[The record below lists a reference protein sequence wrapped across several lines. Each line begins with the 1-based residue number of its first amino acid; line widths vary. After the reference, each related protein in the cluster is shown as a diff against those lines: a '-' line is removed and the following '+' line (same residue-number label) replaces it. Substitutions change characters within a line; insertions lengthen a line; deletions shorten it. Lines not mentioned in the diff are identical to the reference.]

1 MSGDAAAAR
10 GRNGP
15 LAVCMLLLA
24 CAVLAAGGCSGGP
37 DKVTLRVLAGPEL
50 ADVRPLLKDLAR
62 HRCHPRHR
70 LHRHPPTSPTVPP
83 TIWRGPPPTAPSC
96 SPARRLGRAGPAPE
110 STTIMRSPVV
120 VGVDADA
127 ARRLRARTGG
137 GRRPGPTSPTPPPTA
152 RSASGCR
159 TPGAATPAA
168 PPSSASPPRRPA
180 PASALRVQD
189 VSCDRLRGFKSG
201 QVMTGPTTADLIDA
215 YVRRPDRADA
225 LIAHENELLALNA
238 AGRLAHPLTIVP
250 ARGRH
255 GPVRLPAA
263 AARPGPARRLPQG
276 RRLAARRRR
285 AAAAD
290 ADHVAPPGRP
300 GPAAGARA
308 EGADRQRPVLPRPA
322 FRRRPAARGLRRPG
336 PRRHLRPH
344 RLPCWTSPRP
354 CGARGSPRCAPRS
367 PDSAAPTGRPRA
379 SSPASTGGERITVVR
394 FGGTVLD
401 ERTVTVRGRRDLDAL
416 DSLVARGDFA
426 NATAVWSALDH
437 GRAVAARSL
446 AEDPG
451 RPVAIVLM
459 TDGASNAGISY
470 AEFTARAAGQPRT
483 PTYPVPI
490 GEADTAALA
499 PRGPGTPAAAPSPP
513 PRPPPSPTPSRRS
526 VGVFDRTWWSLWL
539 WPEMALWCVTAAL
552 CLVVVRYAAA
562 RALGARRGQGPEP
575 GHHPRPVLLPPR
587 AAHHEPL
594 QVQRLPGGHGTGGR
608 RVDEDQSSAS
618 APRPR
623 VPRSWRG
630 PVGWLNDAGDAHHVS
645 EGDHAHHGH
654 PAADGHPPQGGQ
666 RRRRGPDHR
675 PADPT
680 RRLAHVLTGGRRGRR
695 GGAGG
700 RRVTSSPCPG

>member
-1 MSGDAAAAR
+1 MESDPELRRRAIELGFRVRFSGETGTSGQLNDYLRSRGITGPHAESRPDQGRRPRTWTTWSASSTGSATARPYRRKRSRRRRSERDAAAAR

-50 ADVRPLLKDLAR
+50 ADVRPLLKDLA
-62 HRCHPRHR
+62 HDTGVT
-70 LHRHPPTSPTVPP
+70 LD
-83 TIWRGPPPTAPSC
+83 IDYTATPDLTDRASYDLAW
-96 SPARRLGRAGPAPE
+96 PASDRSFLLARQAARQGGARPE

-238 AGRLAHPLTIVP
+238 AGRLAHPLTIVRPEDGTVLSDFPLLLLDPARHDAYRKVVDWLLGADVQQRLMRTTWRRPAGQDLPRVRELRAPIGNALSYPDRRSVVDRLLADYGDP
-250 ARGRH
+250 ARGATSDHIVFLLDFSTSMR
-255 GPVRLPAA
+255 GTRIAA
-263 AARPGPARRLPQG
+263 LRSAF
-276 RRLAARRRR
+276 
-285 AAAAD
+285 
-290 ADHVAPPGRP
+290 
-300 GPAAGARA
+300 AGLS
-308 EGADRQRPVLPRPA
+308 GADRTA
-322 FRRRPAARGLRRPG
+322 SGKFARFYR
-336 PRRHLRPH
+336 
-344 RLPCWTSPRP
+344 
-354 CGARGSPRCAPRS
+354 
-367 PDSAAPTGRPRA
+367 
-379 SSPASTGGERITVVR
+379 GERITVVR

-490 GEADTAALA
+490 GEADTAAL
-499 PRGPGTPAAAPSPP
+499 
-513 PRPPPSPTPSRRS
+513 RR
-526 VGVFDRTWWSLWL
+526 
-539 WPEMALWCVTAAL
+539 AAL
-552 CLVVVRYAAA
+552 
-562 RALGARRGQGPEP
+562 GHRRP
-575 GHHPRPVLLPPR
+575 HRRRRPVLLP
-587 AAHHEPL
+587 L
-594 QVQRLPGGHGTGGR
+594 
-608 RVDEDQSSAS
+608 
-618 APRPR
+618 
-623 VPRSWRG
+623 
-630 PVGWLNDAGDAHHVS
+630 
-645 EGDHAHHGH
+645 
-654 PAADGHPPQGGQ
+654 
-666 RRRRGPDHR
+666 
-675 PADPT
+675 
-680 RRLAHVLTGGRRGRR
+680 RRLQGDPWVSLTVR
-695 GGAGG
+695 GGACGSG
-700 RRVTSSPCPG
+700 PRWPCGA